1 MSKAT
6 ATLPHPASRSVPI
19 IEYEAAAGIGRV
31 DLDEVK
37 KGEVRFQRGWLEEH
51 AIDPTRCV
59 VIRVAGESMEPTLPG
74 GCSILINRAR
84 VKRKT
89 GYIYAIRTYDGL
101 IVKRLKRADNEWQL
115 LSDNP
120 AWPEIDWPDD
130 AKIIGQV
137 ISTARSLI

>member
-51 AIDPTRCV
+51 AIDPTQCV
-59 VIRVAGESMEPTLPG
+59 VIRVAGESMEPTLPA

-84 VKRKT
+84 IHRKKD
-89 GYIYAIRTYDGL
+89 YIYVMYTQEGF
-101 IVKRLKRADNEWQL
+101 IVKRIGQANDAWQI

-120 AWPEIDWPDD
+120 AWEKTGWPDD
-130 AKIIGQV
+130 TEIVGQV
-137 ISTARSLI
+137 MWMAKSLA